1 MSMATETN
9 YSLISDK
16 IYRLRQRWSWYVVL
30 DGLAKSLILITLAAF
45 ILIGLEGFRFFSSVV
60 RREMLFF
67 FIGFGSL
74 FLLVPIILALM
85 VRYEKIASYSD
96 KRLADAV
103 GKQFPAIGDKL
114 LNAIQLNE
122 LASSLDQSYSQ
133 ELAEYSIHRVAEE
146 IRHYHFEDLIPWYKL
161 RKSGLI
167 YGLLI
172 ICLIIVT
179 VFNFTFYKQAAIR
192 LLHPGIEYVIPQP
205 FTICS
210 LHGTRA
216 VLGGDTV
223 KVDFRCTGNY
233 PAAINLQA
241 RHPEFQQDEILIVND
256 SGYAAFQ
263 LTGVRNTI
271 VYEAFVEN
279 KSIFRP
285 WRRISSGSDTIFVA
299 DRPEILAVKT
309 RIEYPAYT
317 NLPAVEQESNSTEFA
332 AFPGSDCQIRILAN
346 KSLSRAQIH
355 FDSGEKLTLRVNDKV
370 ARGDFKIFKGD
381 EFWIRISDH
390 KEVMNLNPIKYR
402 IRLMLDT
409 YPTCQLISPDAD
421 FDLNETMTIPLGIR
435 ISDDFGFSRALI
447 CYHLIKR
454 YNPDETVRDSVDFP
468 LNNRDLTLQELYYG
482 WDVGNLNLSPEDLIE
497 FWVKVYD
504 NDVING
510 PKPAS
515 SRSLQARFPS
525 LNDLFAQVNEER
537 DQITAEGEDVLQD
550 LERTRDDLEEI
561 SRELLKDRNLS
572 WEQKNQL
579 QKEIEKI
586 KESGEKLAKAAG
598 QLDEMIQQSRENQ
611 LFDEETLQ
619 KYTELQEAFQQVM
632 TPELRDA
639 MEKLQKALDKMEPEE
654 IRQALNHF
662 QITRDQ
668 FSRELDR
675 MLQLLE
681 RVKVE
686 QSVAELVKRFE
697 DLLERQQ
704 NINNELQPE
713 QLSEAKYQQLA
724 DEEKAVGKD
733 TEIARDLMD
742 NTKSDMQ
749 PFPLMPARQLEQ
761 IIREFDESSLRADLK
776 QAQKM
781 MNAMNRQKSQE
792 SASSA
797 QAQME
802 QLLTQMQQLKTEFNQ
817 QAMAEVMGDFR
828 GIIYK
833 TLQLSQHQEK
843 LSEEIQQTPRQSER
857 LMDVAVNQQQLQQNL
872 AGLIEDLIALSG
884 KTFGMS
890 PGIGKGLGQA
900 SSAMNRAIQE
910 MEERDATTA
919 AQAAR
924 QATGA
929 INQTALELINSMNN
943 LQASGSA
950 SGFEEY
956 LKQLQQM
963 AGAQQGINDDTQLL
977 SVGQDGTQSG
987 IRKLAVRQQQLRQ
1000 SLEQLRDEIG
1010 NSSKSGGDLNG
1021 IAKDMDEVI
1030 KDLQQNRVLRET
1042 LERQQRILTRL
1053 LDAQKSLRTQDFK
1066 KERISKTGAD
1076 ANRESPQQLPG
1087 DLGEKRSLLQEN
1099 LEKALKEGYTL
1110 ENEELIRQYFELLSK
1125 EIERK

>member
-1 MSMATETN
+1 MSTATETN
-9 YSLISDK
+9 YSLISGKLD
-16 IYRLRQRWSWYVVL
+16 RLRQKWSWYIAL
-30 DGLAKSLILITLAAF
+30 DGLAKSLGLLAFAAF
-45 ILIGLEGFRFFSSVV
+45 VLIGLEGFRFFSSAV
-60 RREMLFF
+60 RREILLFL
-67 FIGFGSL
+67 IGFGGL
-74 FLLVPIILALM
+74 FLLVPLILALM
-85 VRYEKIASYSD
+85 VRYKKIASYSND
-96 KRLADAV
+96 RLAVLV
-103 GKQFPAIGDKL
+103 GKHFPAIGDKL
-114 LNAIQLNE
+114 LNAIQLNK
-122 LASSLDQSYSQ
+122 LANSSDQSYSQ
-133 ELAEYSIHRVAEE
+133 ELAEYSIRRLAEE
-146 IRHYHFEDLIPWYKL
+146 IQPYQFEEIIPWHKL

-167 YGLLI
+167 YGLLVVG
-172 ICLIIVT
+172 LLIVT
-179 VFNFTFYKQAAIR
+179 ALNFQFYKQAAIR
-192 LLHPGIEYVIPQP
+192 LFHPGIEFVIPQP
-205 FTICS
+205 FTIRS
-210 LHGTRA
+210 LHGTQA

-223 KVDFRCTGNY
+223 NVDFQCTGNY
-233 PAAINLQA
+233 PPAINFQVCY
-241 RHPEFQQDEILIVND
+241 PEFQQDEILTVND
-256 SGYAAFQ
+256 SGYTAFQ

-279 KSIFRP
+279 KSIFKP
-285 WRRISSGSDTIFVA
+285 WRRISSGSDTIYVA

-317 NLPAVEQESNSTEFA
+317 KLPAVEQESNSTEFTA
-332 AFPGSDCQIRILAN
+332 LPGSDCQIRILAS
-346 KSLSRAQIH
+346 KSLKQAQIH
-355 FDSGEKLTLRVNDKV
+355 FDSGEKLTLSVNGKI
-370 ARGDFKIFKGD
+370 AQGDFKIFRGE
-381 EFWIRISDH
+381 EFRIRISDQ

-421 FDLNETMTIPLGIR
+421 IDLNESMTIPLGIR

-447 CYHLIKR
+447 CYHLKKR
-454 YNPDETVRDSVDFP
+454 YNPAETIRDSVDFP
-468 LNNRDLTLQELYYG
+468 LDNRDLTLQELYYS
-482 WDVGNLNLSPEDLIE
+482 WSVGNLNLSPEDLIE

-504 NDVING
+504 NDIING
-510 PKPAS
+510 PKPAN

-537 DQITAEGEDVLQD
+537 DLVTAEGEEILRD
-550 LERTRDDLEEI
+550 LEHTRDVLEEI

-586 KESGEKLAKAAG
+586 KESGEKLAKAAE
-598 QLDEMIQQSRENQ
+598 QLDNMIQQSRENQ

-619 KYTELQEAFQQVM
+619 KYSNLQEAFRQVM
-632 TPELRDA
+632 TPELREA
-639 MEKLQKALDKMEPEE
+639 MENLQKALEKMDPEE

-662 QITRDQ
+662 QLTRDQ

-681 RVKVE
+681 RVKIE
-686 QSVAELVKRFE
+686 QSVDELVKRFE
-697 DLLERQQ
+697 DLLKRQQ
-704 NINNELQPE
+704 NINNELKPE
-713 QLSEAKYQQLA
+713 SLTEAKYQQLA

-749 PFPLMPARQLEQ
+749 QFPLMPAQQLEQ
-761 IIREFDESSLRADLK
+761 IMREFDESSLRADLK

-781 MNAMNRQKSQE
+781 MDTMNRQKSRE
-792 SASSA
+792 AAGSA

-802 QLLTQMQQLKTEFNQ
+802 KFLAQMQQFKAEFNQ
-817 QAMAEVMGDFR
+817 QAMAEVMSDFR

-884 KTFGMS
+884 KTFGLS
-890 PGIGKGLGQA
+890 PGVGKGLGQA

-910 MEERDATTA
+910 MEERNTTIA
-919 AQAAR
+919 AQSAR

-963 AGAQQGINDDTQLL
+963 AGAQQGINDDTQLISL
-977 SVGQDGTQSG
+977 GQSGEQSG

-1010 NSSKSGGDLNG
+1010 KGSQQTGDLGG
-1021 IAKDMDEVI
+1021 IAHDMDEVI

-1066 KERISKTGAD
+1066 KERISKTGED
-1076 ANRESPQQLPG
+1076 LVRESPQRLPD
-1087 DLGEKRSLLQEN
+1087 DLGEKHSLLQEN
-1099 LEKALKEGYTL
+1099 LEKALKEDYTL

>member
-1 MSMATETN
+1 MNITPKTK
-9 YSLISDK
+9 YSLISGKLD
-16 IYRLRQRWSWYVVL
+16 RLRQQWSWYVAL
-30 DGLAKSLILITLAAF
+30 DGLAKSLVLIAIVAF
-45 ILIGLEGFRFFSSVV
+45 VLIGLEGFRFFSSTV
-60 RREMLFF
+60 RREMLLFL
-67 FIGFGSL
+67 IGFGSL
-74 FLLVPIILALM
+74 FLLVPLILALM
-85 VRYEKIASYSD
+85 VRYKKIASYSD
-96 KRLADAV
+96 NRLAV
-103 GKQFPAIGDKL
+103 SIGKHFPAISDKL
-114 LNAIQLNE
+114 LNAIQLNI
-122 LASSLDQSYSQ
+122 LAGSRDQSYSQ
-133 ELAEYSIHRVAEE
+133 ELAEYSIRRVAKE
-146 IRHYHFEDLIPWYKL
+146 IQPYQFEAIIPWHKL

-167 YGLLI
+167 YGLLVV
-172 ICLIIVT
+172 CLIIVT
-179 VFNFTFYKQAAIR
+179 AFNFQFYKQAAIR
-192 LLHPGIEYVIPQP
+192 LFHPGIEYIIPQP
-205 FTICS
+205 FAIHS
-210 LHGTRA
+210 LHGTQA

-223 KVDFRCTGNY
+223 NVDFQCTGNY
-233 PAAINLQA
+233 PQAINFQA
-241 RHPEFQQDEILIVND
+241 RYPEFQQDEILAVDD
-256 SGYAAFQ
+256 SGYAVFQ
-263 LTGVRNTI
+263 LAGVRNTI

-279 KSIFRP
+279 KSIFKP

-317 NLPAVEQESNSTEFA
+317 KLPAIEQESNSTEFTA
-332 AFPGSDCQIRILAN
+332 LPGSDCQIRILAN
-346 KSLSRAQIH
+346 KSLNQAQIH
-355 FDSGEKLTLRVNDKV
+355 FDSGEKLTLRVNDKS

-381 EFWIRISDH
+381 DFWIRISDQ

-402 IRLMLDT
+402 IRLMMDT

-421 FDLNETMTIPLGIR
+421 IDLNESMAIPLGIR
-435 ISDDFGFSRALI
+435 ISDDFGFSRAMI

-454 YNPDETVRDSVDFP
+454 YNPTETIRDSVDFP
-468 LNNRDLTLQELYYG
+468 LDNRDLTLQELYSS
-482 WDVGNLNLSPEDLIE
+482 WSVENLNLSPEDLIE

-504 NDVING
+504 NDVVNG

-537 DQITAEGEDVLQD
+537 DLVTAEGEEILQD
-550 LERTRDDLEEI
+550 LEHTRDVLEEI

-586 KESGEKLAKAAG
+586 KESGEKIAKAAE
-598 QLDEMIQQSRENQ
+598 QLDDMIRQSRENQ

-619 KYTELQEAFQQVM
+619 KYSDLQEAFQQVM
-632 TPELRDA
+632 TPELRAA
-639 MEKLQKALDKMEPEE
+639 MENLQKALEKMEPEE
-654 IRQALNHF
+654 IRQALSHF
-662 QITRDQ
+662 QLTHDQ

-675 MLQLLE
+675 MLRLLE

-697 DLLERQQ
+697 DLLKRQQ
-704 NINNELQPE
+704 NINDELKPE
-713 QLSEAKYQQLA
+713 QLSRAKYQQLSG
-724 DEEKAVGKD
+724 EEKTIEKD

-742 NTKSDMQ
+742 ITKSDMQ
-749 PFPLMPARQLEQ
+749 QFPLMPDQQLEQ
-761 IIREFDESSLRADLK
+761 IIQEFDESSLRSDLK

-781 MNAMNRQKSQE
+781 MNAMNRQKSRE
-792 SASSA
+792 AAGSA

-802 QLLTQMQQLKTEFNQ
+802 KFLAQMQQFKTEFNQ

-828 GIIYK
+828 SIIYK

-843 LSEEIQQTPRQSER
+843 MSEEIRQTPRQSER

-872 AGLIEDLIALSG
+872 ASLIEDLIALSG
-884 KTFGMS
+884 KTFGLS
-890 PGIGKGLGQA
+890 PRVSKGLGQA

-910 MEERDATTA
+910 MEDRNTTAA

-963 AGAQQGINDDTQLL
+963 AGAQQGINDDTQLISL
-977 SVGQDGTQSG
+977 GQSGEQSG

-1010 NSSKSGGDLNG
+1010 KGSKQGGDLDG

-1030 KDLQQNRVLRET
+1030 KDLQQNRILRAT

-1066 KERISKTGAD
+1066 KERISKTGED
-1076 ANRESPQQLPG
+1076 LVRESPRQLPD

-1125 EIERK
+1125 EVERK